1 VAKYDPLSQ
10 HLMQQAGQEILMTF
24 AEVEAVIGATLPPS
38 AKAYPE
44 WWANE
49 SNPRTTHVQA
59 RSWLDAGFRTTVNL
73 SCGMVTFRK
82 ATSSR

>member
-1 VAKYDPLSQ
+1 MAKYDPLSR
-10 HLMQQAGQEILMTF
+10 HLMQQAGHEVLMTF
-24 AEVEAVIGATLPPS
+24 AEVEAVIGATLPRS

-49 SNPRTTHVQA
+49 SDPRTAHVQV

-73 SCGMVTFRK
+73 SREMVKFTK